1 MMKYIR
7 STVRTV
13 IVVQCKYGMEFV
25 KQLYNGLN
33 TPTNIKRIFVCPPD
47 DGKETRIT
55 NDDIN

>member
-1 MMKYIR
+1 
-7 STVRTV
+7 VRTV